1 MITPSDKQIFS
12 SIWKFSKPFKRD
24 LSWVFLLIVLVSVLD
39 AVNHYCLSKVFDTA
53 SVKSG
58 LGNSVYWLFLAGFA
72 MISKIFFS
80 KWREKI
86 EIQKLDVNVSNFL
99 NSYSISKFFTF
110 SNGQHLNEH
119 SGIKQNIIQTGF
131 GSLRN
136 QMNVFIYN
144 LVPTLSQFVVAIFIF
159 YWINIWMG
167 IGYTLF
173 SLFFGLILVRFHKFL
188 TPQVEQVREVE
199 VSNSRLISEL
209 YRYVVLIKN
218 EVAEDKS
225 LGDLDTAQVRY
236 KSSYSQTWLSAID
249 KLLVIRLS
257 SQLFRFL
264 SILFCVYLI
273 YQDQITM
280 GSIFLVYLWSGNY
293 INAIWSITDLQ
304 KGYITDKINIQKYF
318 DLIVTES
325 DVVQDKNPITENLV
339 GDIEF
344 KGVHFAYPKRVDKYE
359 GEKSS
364 DSATSFVLDGIS
376 FVIPRGKKVAFV
388 GESGSGK
395 STIANLIRRSFDPQM
410 GEICVNGNPL
420 KKIDIKKFLKKIGS
434 VDQDIILFD
443 RSLRDNISFGTGR
456 RLSDEEL
463 LKVSKLSG
471 IDNFFTKLE
480 FGWDTIIGERG
491 AKLSG
496 GERQRIGIARALA
509 KEPEILIF
517 DEATSALDSK
527 NEKQV
532 SKAIEK
538 SSFGKTSIIITHRLS
553 TALAC
558 DKIFVMRLGRIL
570 DSGTHIELLERC
582 EYYRE
587 LVKNQLNPK
596 SESKIEA

>member
-1 MITPSDKQIFS
+1 M
-12 SIWKFSKPFKRD
+12 
-24 LSWVFLLIVLVSVLD
+24 
-39 AVNHYCLSKVFDTA
+39 
-53 SVKSG
+53 
-58 LGNSVYWLFLAGFA
+58 
-72 MISKIFFS
+72 
-80 KWREKI
+80 
-86 EIQKLDVNVSNFL
+86 
-99 NSYSISKFFTF
+99 
-110 SNGQHLNEH
+110 
-119 SGIKQNIIQTGF
+119 
-131 GSLRN
+131 
-136 QMNVFIYN
+136 
-144 LVPTLSQFVVAIFIF
+144 
-159 YWINIWMG
+159 
-167 IGYTLF
+167 
-173 SLFFGLILVRFHKFL
+173 
-188 TPQVEQVREVE
+188 
-199 VSNSRLISEL
+199 
-209 YRYVVLIKN
+209 
-218 EVAEDKS
+218 
-225 LGDLDTAQVRY
+225 
-236 KSSYSQTWLSAID
+236 
-249 KLLVIRLS
+249 
-257 SQLFRFL
+257 
-264 SILFCVYLI
+264 
-273 YQDQITM
+273 
-280 GSIFLVYLWSGNY
+280 
-293 INAIWSITDLQ
+293 
-304 KGYITDKINIQKYF
+304 
-318 DLIVTES
+318 
-325 DVVQDKNPITENLV
+325 VQDKNPITEDLV

-344 KGVHFAYPKRVDKYE
+344 KSVHFAYPKRVDKYE

-395 STIANLIRRSFDPQM
+395 STIANLIRRAFDPQM

-443 RSLRDNISFGTGR
+443 RSLRDNISFGTGK
-456 RLSDEEL
+456 RLTDEEL
-463 LKVSKLSG
+463 SKVAKLSG

-553 TALAC
+553 TALSC

-570 DSGTHIELLERC
+570 DSGSHDELLERC
-582 EYYRE
+582 DYYRE

-596 SESKIEA
+596 SETKTEV